1 MPEMKLLLIGLVQAV
16 FLLLVAPFFT
26 GLSRVLRAKVH
37 SRKGPSILQDYRDIF
52 KLIKRQEVVPA
63 QSSWVFRITP
73 YVIMATM
80 LLIAMIIPVL
90 TLQAPLGMVGD
101 LIVIVYLFTV
111 FRFFFSIAGLDSGSS
126 FAGIGAS
133 REMAL
138 GVLVEP
144 TIILVLFVVA
154 LLSGSTDLGIIS
166 QKMATGEISYLS
178 PAVLLGMV
186 AFAVATFIESG
197 KIPFDLAEAE
207 AEIQEG
213 PLTEYSGRSLA
224 ILKWSLGLKQMVVN
238 ALYLAIFF
246 PFGNAAVVTP
256 SAILVS
262 MVLFLLKVVVIYVV
276 AALLENSMARFV
288 LFKTPA
294 VTWIVFG
301 IAMLSYVFYMVNI

>member
-1 MPEMKLLLIGLVQAV
+1 MPEIKLLLIGFVQAL
-16 FLLLVAPFFT
+16 FLLLVTPFFT
-26 GLSRVLRAKVH
+26 GLSRVLRAKIH

-52 KLIKRQEVVPA
+52 KLFKRQEVVPA
-63 QSSWVFRITP
+63 QASWVFRVTP

-80 LLIAMIIPVL
+80 LLICMMIPIL
-90 TLQAPLGMVGD
+90 TLEAPLGMLGD
-101 LIVIVYLFTV
+101 LIVVVYLLTL
-111 FRFFFSIAGLDSGSS
+111 FRFFFSISGLDSGSG

-154 LLSGSTDLGIIS
+154 LLSGTTNLGIIS
-166 QKMATGEISYLS
+166 QKMVTGEISYLN
-178 PAVLLGMV
+178 PAIILGMT

-207 AEIQEG
+207 TEIQEG

-224 ILKWSLGLKQMVVN
+224 VMKWSLGLKQMVVT

-246 PFGNAAVVTP
+246 PFGIAEELTLT
-256 SAILVS
+256 SILLS
-262 MVLFLLKVVVIYVV
+262 TIFFLIKVVVIYVI

-294 VTWIVFG
+294 VTWVIFG
-301 IAMLSYVFYMVNI
+301 ISLLSYVFYIVNF